1 MPSQLAAGERAA
13 FHGVPGDGVLPL
25 SQAEALATESG
36 DIAGAAHAAWLLGI
50 CHMACGQYGQALALL
65 TATASD
71 PRIPERWRAL
81 AATVVASTQRQL
93 GRHSEGLE
101 WDRGALDAGSGHPDV
116 LCKAQL
122 GLGSDLVGLGDAEG
136 ARQALIR
143 AEGLAVDQ
151 ESWWR
156 QRIGLHWLRA
166 EVCLLGEDPEA
177 ARVAAARALAAA
189 ETANSPR
196 YVAKSLMLAGVAQA
210 ALGEVA
216 GATASLRRA
225 AVLAEGLGALP
236 LVWPSYG
243 LLGALLA
250 GSDPQESQHCLATAG
265 AAVRAI
271 AADLPAVLADPWV
284 ARREIRELLG

>member
-13 FHGVPGDGVLPL
+13 FHGMPGQGVLAL
-25 SQAEALATESG
+25 SRAEALATASG
-36 DIAGAAHAAWLLGI
+36 DVAGAAHAAWLLGT
-50 CHMACGQYGQALALL
+50 CHMACGQYGQALRSL

-93 GRHSEGLE
+93 GRHAEGLE
-101 WDRGALDAGSGHPDV
+101 WDRGALDAGSGHPEV
-116 LCKAQL
+116 MCEAQL
-122 GLGSDLVGLGDAEG
+122 GLGSDSVGLGDAEG
-136 ARQALIR
+136 ARQALIG
-143 AEGLAVDQ
+143 AEELAADQ

-166 EVCLLGEDPEA
+166 EVSLLGEDPQ
-177 ARVAAARALAAA
+177 AARAAAVRAVAAA
-189 ETANSPR
+189 ETANAPR
-196 YVAKSLMLAGVAQA
+196 YVAKSLMLAGVAQV
-210 ALGEVA
+210 ALGEVG

-225 AVLAEGLGALP
+225 AALAEGLGALP
-236 LVWPSYG
+236 LVWPSHG
-243 LLGALLA
+243 LLGALLV
-250 GSDPQESQHCLATAG
+250 GSDPPESQRCLATAG

-271 AADLPAVLADPWV
+271 AADLPGVLADPWV